1 MPLTTVRA
9 TVGGMTTENSHRPE
23 AATESRGSNDPGTAE
38 GWDERYRSADRLWTS
53 DVNPALVAEVSDIEP
68 GTALDV
74 GSGEGADAR
83 WLADRGWQVTAL
95 DISQVAVDRA
105 REIDPRP
112 SITWLR
118 ADVIADDVPAA
129 GVDLVTLHY
138 FPIPK
143 EGLDAARR
151 LVEAVGPGGSLLV
164 VAHAP
169 EGVRAHGF
177 DPDAYVQPA
186 DFAGLLGDGWEI
198 VTDET
203 RARGRAAGGGHHT
216 HDVVFRARR
225 LAA

>member
-1 MPLTTVRA
+1 
-9 TVGGMTTENSHRPE
+9 MTEPSRPD
-23 AATESRGSNDPGTAE
+23 NPGTAE
-38 GWDERYRSADRLWTS
+38 GWDARYSSADRLWTS
-53 DVNPALVAEVSDIEP
+53 DVNPALVAEVSGIDP

-105 REIDPRP
+105 QEIDPRP

-118 ADVIADDVPAA
+118 ADVIADDVPAT
-129 GVDLVTLHY
+129 GVDLVTAHY

-143 EGLDAARR
+143 ENVDAARR
-151 LVEAVGPGGSLLV
+151 LVDAVGPGGSLLV

-177 DPDAYVQPA
+177 DPDAYVQPG
-186 DFAGLLGDGWEI
+186 DFADLLGDGWDI

-203 RARGRAAGGGHHT
+203 RERGKAAGRGHHT

-225 LAA
+225 RAD

>member
-1 MPLTTVRA
+1 MA
-9 TVGGMTTENSHRPE
+9 TENHRPD
-23 AATESRGSNDPGTAE
+23 TVTQTRQPNDPGTAE
-38 GWDERYRSADRLWTS
+38 GWDARYSSAGRLWTS
-53 DVNPALVAEVSDIEP
+53 DVNPALVAEVSDVDP
-68 GTALDV
+68 GNALDV

-83 WLADRGWQVTAL
+83 WLADRGWKVTAL

-118 ADVIADDVPAA
+118 ADVIADDVPATD
-129 GVDLVTLHY
+129 VDLVTLHY

-143 EGLDAARR
+143 ANLDAARR
-151 LVEAVGPGGSLLV
+151 LVDAVGPGGSLLV

-177 DPDAYVQPA
+177 DPEAYVQPR
-186 DFAGLLGDGWEI
+186 DFADLLGDEWEI

-203 RARGRAAGGGHHT
+203 RERGRAAGGGHHT
-216 HDVVFRARR
+216 HDVVLCARR
-225 LAA
+225 RAD

>member
-1 MPLTTVRA
+1 MATDDSSPDTVTQPA
-9 TVGGMTTENSHRPE
+9 KPH
-23 AATESRGSNDPGTAE
+23 DPGSAE
-38 GWDERYRSADRLWTS
+38 GWDARYRGADRLWTS
-53 DVNPALVAEVSDIEP
+53 DVNPALVAEVSDLDP

-129 GVDLVTLHY
+129 DVGLVTAHY

-143 EGLDAARR
+143 ENIDAASR

-177 DPDAYVQPA
+177 DPDAYVQPG
-186 DFAGLLGDGWEI
+186 DFADLLGEDWEI

-203 RARGRAAGGGHHT
+203 RERGRAAGGGHHT

-225 LAA
+225 RPA

>member
-1 MPLTTVRA
+1 MSSDDVRPDTA
-9 TVGGMTTENSHRPE
+9 ADSDRPDD
-23 AATESRGSNDPGTAE
+23 SGSAQE
-38 GWDERYRSADRLWTS
+38 WDERYRSSERLWTS
-53 DVNPALVAEVSDIEP
+53 EVNPALVAEVSDLDP
-68 GTALDV
+68 GVALDV

-95 DISQVAVDRA
+95 DISQVAIDRA

-112 SITWLR
+112 TITWLR
-118 ADVIADDVPAA
+118 ADVLADDVPATD
-129 GVDLVTLHY
+129 VDLVTLHY

-143 EGLDAARR
+143 RSVDAARR
-151 LVEAVGPGGSLLV
+151 LVDAVGPGGSILV

-177 DPDAYVQPA
+177 DPDDYLQPA
-186 DFAGLLGDGWEI
+186 DFAGLLGDEWQI

-203 RARGRAAGGGHHT
+203 RERGRAAGGGHHT

-225 LAA
+225 GPE

>member
-1 MPLTTVRA
+1 MA
-9 TVGGMTTENSHRPE
+9 TENSRPDTM
-23 AATESRGSNDPGTAE
+23 TEPSRPDDPGTAE
-38 GWDERYRSADRLWTS
+38 GWDARYSSADRLWTS
-53 DVNPALVAEVSDIEP
+53 DVNPALVAEVSGIDP

-105 REIDPRP
+105 RETDPRP

-118 ADVIADDVPAA
+118 ADVIADDVPAT
-129 GVDLVTLHY
+129 GVDLVTAHY

-143 EGLDAARR
+143 ENVDAARR
-151 LVEAVGPGGSLLV
+151 LVDAVGPGGSLLV

-177 DPDAYVQPA
+177 DPDAYVQPG
-186 DFAGLLGDGWEI
+186 DFADLLGDDWDI

-203 RARGRAAGGGHHT
+203 RERGKAAGGGHHT

-225 LAA
+225 RAD